1 MTAVFAENLMY
12 SYEADS
18 SGNCAVNN
26 IELSIDKGQLVSIL
40 GSNGS
45 GKTTLVRHFNALL
58 PVQRGRLTVAG
69 INAADKNSILAVRE
83 KCSMVFQNPDNQ
95 FISSLIEEDIAF
107 GARNFGVD
115 ESEIPERVSTA
126 LAAVGMSGYEK
137 HSPHLLS
144 GGQKQR
150 IAIAGV
156 LAIRPDIIVFDES
169 TSMLDPEGRA
179 EVLSIIKKLHSQGH
193 TVIMISH
200 CVEEAVFSDVV
211 VIMRD
216 GKIIAQGAPRHIL
229 TDAELLE
236 SAGLELPLPVKIYYD
251 IAKRGINL
259 SKCPL
264 TNKEL
269 VEELCLLS

>member
-69 INAADKNSILAVRE
+69 INAADKNSIWAVRE

-179 EVLSIIKKLHSQGH
+179 EVLSIIKKLHSQGR